1 MTYEPV
7 ITAYAQILLLVVFG
21 AAGWS
26 KLRSLEAFE
35 GVVYNFRILPE
46 NVSQPFA
53 WFLPIAELGVALGL
67 LFPITRAGAATGA
80 IALLTVFC
88 IAIAIN
94 LWRGR
99 HEIDCGC
106 FSSTLKQHLSVS
118 LIIRNLLLTGLA
130 GLLVLQPSGGG
141 VVAAGQSN
149 PALWLVGAAAA
160 FVTVFIY
167 TSAMHLKRYQMN
179 GPTGHYQTVE
189 EEG

>member
-1 MTYEPV
+1 MNYEPV
-7 ITAYAQILLLVVFG
+7 ITAYAQFLLLIVFG

-46 NVSQPFA
+46 SVARPFA

-67 LFPITRAGAATGA
+67 LFPITRAGAAAGA
-80 IALLTVFC
+80 VALLTVFC
-88 IAIAIN
+88 VAIAVN
-94 LWRGR
+94 LFRGR

-106 FSSTLKQHLSVS
+106 FSSTLKQHLSGS
-118 LIIRNLLLTGLA
+118 LILRNLVLAGLA
-130 GLLVLQPSGGG
+130 GLLVVQLSGGMT
-141 VVAAGQSN
+141 AGQSH

-160 FVTVFIY
+160 LVTVFIY
-167 TSAMHLKRYQMN
+167 TSATSLRYQMD
-179 GPTGHYQTVE
+179 GLTGRRQTAE